1 MGAKEPARPGQHH
14 QCAAAEEEDRARE
27 LDVGSEE
34 GQYWRLLEKATM
46 KKVVVLSKKE
56 EEKRKPRAA

>member
-1 MGAKEPARPGQHH
+1 MKGCASAARG
-14 QCAAAEEEDRARE
+14 
-27 LDVGSEE
+27 LIT
-34 GQYWRLLEKATM
+34 YWRLLEKATM